1 MSIADTDSVCCILT
15 VGPVLAKTK
24 GKDAERAMNP
34 SNPAATNLLL
44 LGDRTRLLMLQ
55 HMQSCTQ
62 VNFSSDKSLDAE
74 YQQSMLDFLPTHNRH
89 LLTPADELYV

>member
-1 MSIADTDSVCCILT
+1 MSFDPELMYAPLTAAWPERGLEEST

-44 LGDRTRLLMLQ
+44 LGDRTRLLMQ
-55 HMQSCTQ
+55 RTTGTC
-62 VNFSSDKSLDAE
+62 
-74 YQQSMLDFLPTHNRH
+74 
-89 LLTPADELYV
+89 